1 MEASMYINY
10 NVVNGIE
17 YGTATHSVR
26 KGSNVG
32 KDDQIYLGRVIDKDK
47 GIFKSRD
54 RGLFVY
60 DVETNIFSPVPA
72 DFEEPKRQRKTKYP
86 ARPTLIVSF
95 GDVYLLDNFLNKSG
109 LMKAVDAIKYRN
121 SDTLHALLSY
131 YILTSYANC
140 HAEDWWELTY
150 AKYLYPKAQLAS
162 QRISDALA
170 DIGSEDAKRNFFKEY
185 FRFLERTNAAD
196 CKDGYE
202 GIDDG
207 VLIDSSGLPNSI
219 RFPLTAVNNHNGVI
233 SEELRLIYV
242 VQQHTGMPLFFRYVA
257 GNVIDVSTITRTI
270 AELKANGVNT
280 KFAILDAGYY
290 TGKNADALL
299 DAGISFMARM
309 KSNFKVYQNAIKKH
323 LKNLVSKSNAVL
335 YNNRLVYIKC
345 IPCKIG
351 EKENRPAYAYLC
363 KDMTMHNEGQKHA
376 IERAGDEN
384 LSGADIF
391 DDLQKQGV
399 FVLIATRKVST
410 DKLLPLYYMRD
421 QVEKIFEICKQGG
434 KILPINVEN
443 EDTLRGH
450 LMMTFIAAATLK
462 MMSEKLSN
470 TSLTTETMFMNLH
483 EQHAIV
489 YDKEFITTEPVKKM
503 NEAYK
508 AFKVQ
513 CPATIPRQA

>member
-1 MEASMYINY
+1 MYINY

-17 YGTATHSVR
+17 YGTVTSSVR
-26 KGSNVG
+26 NGSKVG
-32 KDDQIYLGRVIDKDK
+32 KNDQIYLGRVIDKEK
-47 GIFKSRD
+47 GIFKSRE
-54 RGLFVY
+54 RGLFMY
-60 DVETNIFSPVPA
+60 DIKENIFSPVPA
-72 DFEEPKRQRKTKYP
+72 DFEEPKKQRKTKYP
-86 ARPTLIVSF
+86 VRPTLIVSF
-95 GDVYLLDNFLNKSG
+95 GDVFLLDSFLNKSG

-170 DIGSEDAKRNFFKEY
+170 DIGSEDAKRCFFKEY
-185 FRFLERTNAAD
+185 FHFLEKNNTVIGDEAS
-196 CKDGYE
+196 E
-202 GIDDG
+202 GINDG

-290 TGKNADALL
+290 TSKNADTLL
-299 DAGISFMARM
+299 DAGVSFMARM
-309 KSNFKVYQNAIKKH
+309 KSNFKVYQNVIQKH
-323 LKNLVSKSNAVL
+323 LKNLVSKANAVL

-351 EKENRPAYAYLC
+351 EKENRQAYAYLC

-384 LSGADIF
+384 LTGPEIF

-399 FVLIATRKVST
+399 FVLITTRKEAT
-410 DKLLPLYYMRD
+410 DQLLPLYYMRD

-434 KILPINVEN
+434 KILPVNVEN

-450 LMMTFIAAATLK
+450 LMMTFIAAVTLK
-462 MMSEKLSN
+462 MMSDKLRN
-470 TSLTTETMFMNLH
+470 TSLTTESVFMNLH

-489 YDKEFITTEPVKKM
+489 YENEFITTEPVKKM

-513 CPATIPRQA
+513 CPTTIPRQS

>member
-1 MEASMYINY
+1 MYINY
-10 NVVNGIE
+10 NTVGGIE
-17 YGTATHSVR
+17 YATAVTSVR
-26 KGSNVG
+26 KGTKVG
-32 KDDQIYLGRVIDKDK
+32 KSDQIYLGRVIDKER
-47 GIFKSRD
+47 GIFKSRE

-60 DVETNIFSPVPA
+60 DVDTNTFAPVPA
-72 DFEEPKRQRKTKYP
+72 DFEMPKVQRKTKYA

-95 GDVYLLDNFLNKSG
+95 GDIFLLDEFLKKSG
-109 LMKAVDAIKYRN
+109 LMKAVDAIGYRN
-121 SDTLHALLSY
+121 QDTLHALLAY

-140 HAEDWWELTY
+140 HALDWWELTY
-150 AKYLYPKAQLAS
+150 ARYLYPKAQMAS

-170 DIGSEDAKRNFFKEY
+170 DIGSEDAKRSFFKEY
-185 FRFLERTNAAD
+185 FRFLDRRSNAN
-196 CKDGYE
+196 KKE
-202 GIDDG
+202 EPQGIGDG
-207 VLIDSSGLPNSI
+207 VLIDSSGLPNAVH
-219 RFPLTAVNNHNGVI
+219 FPLTAVNNHNGVV
-233 SEELRLIYV
+233 SEEIRLIYV

-257 GNVIDVSTITRTI
+257 GNVIDVSTVTRTI

-290 TGKNADALL
+290 TGTNADALL
-299 DAGISFMARM
+299 DAGVSFMARM
-309 KSNFKVYQNAIKKH
+309 KSNFKVYKNAVKEH
-323 LKNLVSKSNAVL
+323 LKNLVSKQNAVL

-345 IPCKIG
+345 IPCLIG
-351 EKENRPAYAYLC
+351 QKEDRPAYAYLC

-384 LSGADIF
+384 LSGQDIF

-399 FVLIATRKVST
+399 FVLITTRKVAT

-421 QVEKIFEICKQGG
+421 QVEKIFELCKQGG
-434 KILPINVEN
+434 KILPINIET

-450 LMMTFIAAATLK
+450 LMITFLATVVLK
-462 MMSEKLSN
+462 MMSEKLKK
-470 TSLTTETMFMNLH
+470 TSLTTESMFMNLH

-503 NEAYK
+503 NDAYK

-513 CPATIPRQA
+513 CPTTIPR